1 MMETIQNH
9 KREFGIGAIILAV
22 LLIFSFY
29 EYHEKKQAELAASQ
43 LELNGN
49 VDLRE
54 VSLAFRNSDRI
65 TEILVDEGDTVK
77 KGQVLAK
84 LDTQDLNYKIDVTK
98 SQIAAQQ
105 AVVDKMHNGT
115 RPEDL
120 AQAAAKVNAA
130 KAEKDFLTADYNR
143 KMDSYNTS
151 GGKAIS
157 RQAIDDAK
165 AKLDVA
171 SSKLTEAEQANNLA
185 KAGPRAEDVAA
196 AEAQLKG
203 LQDTLAGQ
211 EYTLSQSELIAPQD
225 GVIRSRP
232 PRRDRFSAFPLI
244 RRNGSASMWLNRTL
258 EKSMKEKPLTSI
270 STAIRTSRSM
280 ARSDIFP
287 RQQNLRQR
295 ACRRMSSVLLFF
307 MKSASMSTTRTMS
320 SAWACLRP

>member
-225 GVIRSRP
+225 GVIRSRLDTKKWVRVYVAEP
-232 PRRDRFSAFPLI
+232 DLGKIHEGEAADVYIDSYPDKPV
-244 RRNGSASMWLNRTL
+244 NGTIGYIS
-258 EKSMKEKPLTSI
+258 
-270 STAIRTSRSM
+270 STAEFTPKSVQTNELRTALLYEVRVYV
-280 ARSDIFP
+280 DDKD
-287 RQQNLRQR
+287 NVLRMGMP
-295 ACRRMSSVLLFF
+295 ATVKIKL
-307 MKSASMSTTRTMS
+307 
-320 SAWACLRP
+320 

>member
-1 MMETIQNH
+1 M
-9 KREFGIGAIILAV
+9 
-22 LLIFSFY
+22 
-29 EYHEKKQAELAASQ
+29 
-43 LELNGN
+43 
-49 VDLRE
+49 
-54 VSLAFRNSDRI
+54 
-65 TEILVDEGDTVK
+65 K

-84 LDTQDLNYKIDVTK
+84 LDTQDLNYRIDVTK

-225 GVIRSRP
+225 GVIRSRLLEVG
-232 PRRDRFSAFPLI
+232 DM
-244 RRNGSASMWLNRTL
+244 ASPQRPVFRISLDTKKWVRVYVAEPDLG
-258 EKSMKEKPLTSI
+258 KSMKEKPLTSI

>member
-1 MMETIQNH
+1 M
-9 KREFGIGAIILAV
+9 
-22 LLIFSFY
+22 
-29 EYHEKKQAELAASQ
+29 
-43 LELNGN
+43 
-49 VDLRE
+49 
-54 VSLAFRNSDRI
+54 
-65 TEILVDEGDTVK
+65 K

-225 GVIRSRP
+225 GVIRSRLLEVGDMASP
-232 PRRDRFSAFPLI
+232 QRPVFRISLDTKKWVRVYVAEPDLGKIHEGEAADVYIDSYPDKPV
-244 RRNGSASMWLNRTL
+244 NGTIGYIS
-258 EKSMKEKPLTSI
+258 
-270 STAIRTSRSM
+270 STAEFTPKSVQTNELRTALLYEVRVYV
-280 ARSDIFP
+280 DDKD
-287 RQQNLRQR
+287 NVLRMGMP
-295 ACRRMSSVLLFF
+295 ATVKIKL
-307 MKSASMSTTRTMS
+307 
-320 SAWACLRP
+320 